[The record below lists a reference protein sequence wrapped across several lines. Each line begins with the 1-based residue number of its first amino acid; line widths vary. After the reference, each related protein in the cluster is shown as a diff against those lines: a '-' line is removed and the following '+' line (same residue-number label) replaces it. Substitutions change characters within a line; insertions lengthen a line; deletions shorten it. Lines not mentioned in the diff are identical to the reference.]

1 MVRII
6 WIPRI
11 LRAQDRGTTSVTLH
25 KRIRSPTICWHDQS
39 QCCTISSFM
48 PVLIMTQSYLPTYKE
63 LDQALSKTTLKLHPA
78 QVHGLI
84 SGILCGNPQ
93 NTAAWEELVTGNK
106 ESTKTHNL
114 LQALYD
120 ATAKQLEEF
129 LFNFQLLL
137 PPDTESLPTRAEA
150 LTLWSQGFLTG
161 LKLVQVQII
170 DREKGEMT
178 EAIDD
183 LIEIAKMNY
192 EDVVPS
198 EEDEAAYIE
207 LVEFVR
213 MAVILIYQDMRE
225 AESSKK
231 NGSSSNRLH

>member
-1 MVRII
+1 
-6 WIPRI
+6 
-11 LRAQDRGTTSVTLH
+11 
-25 KRIRSPTICWHDQS
+25 
-39 QCCTISSFM
+39 
-48 PVLIMTQSYLPTYKE
+48 MTQSYLPTYKE
-63 LDQALSKTTLKLHPA
+63 LDQALSKTMLKLHPS

-93 NTAAWEELVTGNK
+93 NTAAWEELVTGKK
-106 ESTKTHNL
+106 ESAKTHDL
-114 LQALYD
+114 LHALYD

-137 PPDTESLPTRAEA
+137 PPDTEPLPTRAEA

-192 EDVVPS
+192 EDVVAS

-231 NGSSSNRLH
+231 SGSSSNRLH